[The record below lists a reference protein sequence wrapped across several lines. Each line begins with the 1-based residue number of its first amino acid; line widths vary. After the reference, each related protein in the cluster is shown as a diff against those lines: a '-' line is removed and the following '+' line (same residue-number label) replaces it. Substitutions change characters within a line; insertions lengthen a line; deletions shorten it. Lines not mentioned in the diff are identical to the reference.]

1 MHELLAVATI
11 TILAVISP
19 GPDFAMVTRNGY
31 SFGRKTGL
39 ISALGIAAGVQVHVV
54 YTVLGVAIL
63 ITQSP
68 TLFWVMKV
76 VGAAYLMYLGYQSF
90 SNRAALDT
98 DGDSGSVPSAWQA
111 FGMGFLTNAL
121 NPKTMLFVVA
131 TFTQLVQPD
140 APFWLNFAY
149 GFWMSFAH
157 WVWFSIVALVFSNKR
172 LRAAMLAR
180 QRLLDKV
187 IGVALL
193 GLGASL
199 LFANSVSPGKLAG

>member
-31 SFGRKTGL
+31 SFGRKIGL

-68 TLFWVMKV
+68 TLFLVMKV
-76 VGAAYLMYLGYQSF
+76 GGAAYLMYLGYQSF
-90 SNRAALDT
+90 CNRTALNT
-98 DGDSGSVPSAWQA
+98 EGEEGNMPGAWQA

-149 GFWMSFAH
+149 GFFMSFAH
-157 WVWFSIVALVFSNKR
+157 WAWFSIVALVFSNKH

-180 QRLLDKV
+180 QRLLDRV
-187 IGVALL
+187 IGAALF
-193 GLGASL
+193 GFGASL
-199 LFANSVSPGKLAG
+199 LFTNSLS

>member
-31 SFGRKTGL
+31 SFGRKIGL

-68 TLFWVMKV
+68 TLFLVMKV
-76 VGAAYLMYLGYQSF
+76 VGASYLMYLGYQSF
-90 SNRAALDT
+90 RNRTVLNT
-98 DGDSGSVPSAWQA
+98 DGEAGNMPSAWQA

-140 APFWLNFAY
+140 ASFWLNFAY
-149 GFWMSFAH
+149 GFFMSFAH

-180 QRLLDKV
+180 QRLLDRV
-187 IGVALL
+187 IGVALFS
-193 GLGASL
+193 LGASL
-199 LFANSVSPGKLAG
+199 LFANSVS

>member
-31 SFGRKTGL
+31 SFGRKIGL

-68 TLFWVMKV
+68 TLFLVMKV
-76 VGAAYLMYLGYQSF
+76 AGAAYLMYLGYQSF
-90 SNRAALDT
+90 RNRTALNT
-98 DGDSGSVPSAWQA
+98 EGEEGNMPSAWQA

-140 APFWLNFAY
+140 TSFWLNFAY
-149 GFWMSFAH
+149 GFFMSFAH

-180 QRLLDKV
+180 QRLLDRV
-187 IGVALL
+187 IGVALFS
-193 GLGASL
+193 LGASL
-199 LFANSVSPGKLAG
+199 LFANSVS

>member
-31 SFGRKTGL
+31 SFGRKIGL
-39 ISALGIAAGVQVHVV
+39 ISALGIAAGVQVHLV

-68 TLFWVMKV
+68 TLFLVMKV

-90 SNRAALDT
+90 RNRTVLST
-98 DGDSGSVPSAWQA
+98 DGEAGNMPSAWQA

-131 TFTQLVQPD
+131 TFTQLVQSD
-140 APFWLNFAY
+140 ASFWLNFAY
-149 GFWMSFAH
+149 GFFMSFAH

-180 QRLLDKV
+180 QRLLDRV
-187 IGVALL
+187 IGVALFS
-193 GLGASL
+193 LGASL
-199 LFANSVSPGKLAG
+199 LFANSVS

>member
-31 SFGRKTGL
+31 SFGRKIGL
-39 ISALGIAAGVQVHVV
+39 VSALGIAAGVQVHVV

-68 TLFWVMKV
+68 TLFLVMKV

-90 SNRAALDT
+90 RNRTVLNT
-98 DGDSGSVPSAWQA
+98 DGEAGNMPSAWQA

-140 APFWLNFAY
+140 ASFWLNFAY
-149 GFWMSFAH
+149 GFFMSFAH

-180 QRLLDKV
+180 QRLLDRV
-187 IGVALL
+187 IGVALFS
-193 GLGASL
+193 LGASL
-199 LFANSVSPGKLAG
+199 LFANSVS

>member
-31 SFGRKTGL
+31 SFGRKIGL

-68 TLFWVMKV
+68 TLFLVMKV

-90 SNRAALDT
+90 RNRIVLNT
-98 DGDSGSVPSAWQA
+98 DGEAGNMPSAWQA

-121 NPKTMLFVVA
+121 NPKTMLFVMA

-140 APFWLNFAY
+140 ASFWLNFAY
-149 GFWMSFAH
+149 GFFMSFAH

-180 QRLLDKV
+180 QRLLDRV
-187 IGVALL
+187 IGVALFS
-193 GLGASL
+193 LGASL
-199 LFANSVSPGKLAG
+199 LFANSVS

>member
-31 SFGRKTGL
+31 SFGRRIGL

-76 VGAAYLMYLGYQSF
+76 AGAAYLMYLGYQSF
-90 SNRAALDT
+90 QNRTPLNT
-98 DGDSGSVPSAWQA
+98 DGEPGKVPSAWQA

-149 GFWMSFAH
+149 GFFMSFAH
-157 WVWFSIVALVFSNKR
+157 WVWFSIVAIVFSNRR

-180 QRLLDKV
+180 QRLLDRG

-199 LFANSVSPGKLAG
+199 LFTNSVS

>member
-19 GPDFAMVTRNGY
+19 GSDFAMVTRNGY
-31 SFGRKTGL
+31 SFGRKIGL

-68 TLFWVMKV
+68 TLFLVMKV

-90 SNRAALDT
+90 CNRTVLNT
-98 DGDSGSVPSAWQA
+98 DGEAGNMPSAWQA

-140 APFWLNFAY
+140 ASFWLNFAY
-149 GFWMSFAH
+149 GFFMSFAH

-180 QRLLDKV
+180 QRLLDRV
-187 IGVALL
+187 IGVALFS
-193 GLGASL
+193 LGASL
-199 LFANSVSPGKLAG
+199 LFANSVS

>member
-31 SFGRKTGL
+31 SFGRKIGL

-68 TLFWVMKV
+68 TLFLVMKV

-90 SNRAALDT
+90 CSRTVLNT
-98 DGDSGSVPSAWQA
+98 DGEAGNMPSAWQA

-140 APFWLNFAY
+140 ASFWLNFAY
-149 GFWMSFAH
+149 GFFMSFAH

-180 QRLLDKV
+180 QRLLDRV
-187 IGVALL
+187 IGVALFS
-193 GLGASL
+193 LGASL
-199 LFANSVSPGKLAG
+199 LFANSVS

>member
-19 GPDFAMVTRNGY
+19 GTDFAMVTRNGY
-31 SFGRKTGL
+31 SFGRKIGL

-68 TLFWVMKV
+68 TLFLVMKV

-90 SNRAALDT
+90 RNRTVLNT
-98 DGDSGSVPSAWQA
+98 DGEAGNMPSAWQA

-140 APFWLNFAY
+140 ASFWLNFAY
-149 GFWMSFAH
+149 GFFMSFAH

-180 QRLLDKV
+180 QRLLDRV
-187 IGVALL
+187 IGVALFS
-193 GLGASL
+193 LGASL
-199 LFANSVSPGKLAG
+199 LFANSVS

>member
-31 SFGRKTGL
+31 SFGRKIGL
-39 ISALGIAAGVQVHVV
+39 ISALGIAAGVQVHVI

-68 TLFWVMKV
+68 ALFLVMKV
-76 VGAAYLMYLGYQSF
+76 AGAAYLMYLGYQSF
-90 SNRAALDT
+90 RNRTALNT
-98 DGDSGSVPSAWQA
+98 DGEAGNMPTAWQA

-131 TFTQLVQPD
+131 TFTQLVQPG

-149 GFWMSFAH
+149 GFFMSFAH
-157 WVWFSIVALVFSNKR
+157 WIWFSIVAIVFSNRR

-180 QRLLDKV
+180 QRLLDRV

-199 LFANSVSPGKLAG
+199 LFTNSVS